1 MKKLL
6 KFLLFGVACTTLYA
20 GCNNM
25 VNNDIT
31 ETYPTDVDVSD
42 FNLTETACN
51 WSWQTIKEDTVY
63 VINST
68 EELYGYI
75 SCQNDDVPAIDF
87 EKYSLLLTKG
97 GTTSG
102 VHKIDRKLQ
111 QTSINEYKLTVDITL
126 EITTVAQGWNL
137 AALVPKLSS
146 NAIITLNVIKGNTQE
161 CEWEIIDPVKIN
173 DTFKMSLDSVF
184 SESNELV
191 KGLPDSVVFIIND
204 KESLLKICDNSEVCS
219 QIDFDNQSI
228 LWGKLQTSSISD
240 KIVQNRLSVCS
251 DRPLYKLEI
260 VVEKCTECYWAIS
273 TLYYWG
279 IYQEKMDEENI
290 LLSIN

>member
-6 KFLLFGVACTTLYA
+6 KFLLFGVACTTLCA

-31 ETYPTDVDVSD
+31 ETYPRNVDVSD

-75 SCQNDDVPAIDF
+75 SCQNDNVPAIDF

-102 VHKIDRKLQ
+102 VHKIDRNLQ
-111 QTSINEYKLTVDITL
+111 QTSIDEYKLTVDITL
-126 EITTVAQGWNL
+126 EMTTVAQGWMIAVL
-137 AALVPKLSS
+137 TPKILSS
-146 NAIITLNVIKGNTQE
+146 TTIEL
-161 CEWEIIDPVKIN
+161 DVK
-173 DTFKMSLDSVF
+173 
-184 SESNELV
+184 
-191 KGLPDSVVFIIND
+191 
-204 KESLLKICDNSEVCS
+204 
-219 QIDFDNQSI
+219 QH
-228 LWGKLQTSSISD
+228 
-240 KIVQNRLSVCS
+240 
-251 DRPLYKLEI
+251 Y
-260 VVEKCTECYWAIS
+260 
-273 TLYYWG
+273 
-279 IYQEKMDEENI
+279 
-290 LLSIN
+290 